1 MMKVNGGVRG
11 VLGWGLLT
19 FALFAANVAHAE
31 LRLGP
36 LFRDGAVLQR
46 GKPVPVWGW
55 ADSGQRVKVTFRE
68 AALETTAGPD
78 GRWQVLLPAM
88 PACAQPADL
97 TVSAKETAT
106 VCGVLVGEVW
116 LCSGQSN
123 MEWHLRDATNAEQE
137 IAGAAFPLI
146 REFRVPHVIAETPQ
160 REVGGTW
167 VEASPKTAGSF
178 SAVAYFFAR
187 DLHRAL
193 NVPVGLINTSWGGK
207 MIEVFLSAEALAS
220 DPAFAAVEK
229 RWQEEQARLPAQQ
242 AAYEKK
248 TAVGAKGMD
257 PRAVVAQHRPSCL
270 FNGTISPVIPYGL
283 RGALWYQ
290 GEHNISRAGE
300 YRAQLSALIAD
311 WRAKFGQGDFPFYFA
326 QLSSFDA
333 PLDKSREGYALLREA
348 QAQTLAVTNTGMAV
362 TIDIGT
368 PSNVHPRNKQDVGA
382 RLARLAKALTYDLG
396 GEWSGPV
403 LTGAVREGH
412 ALRLSF
418 AHAAGGLALRPT
430 PKPAFEVAGADG
442 VFHPASARAE
452 GDALVVQS
460 DAVSE
465 PAAVRY
471 AWGNA
476 PDAALFNAEGLPA
489 SPFRKRIEREGR
501 MATRQSSAF
510 LGSKDTPV
518 LVAGQE
524 CPASQTGTRVS
535 PLLVSQTGTRV
546 SPLLVSQTGTRV
558 SPLPVKTPHS
568 AQDSKSLLRSV
579 LQPFVD
585 DRVLAGAVVL
595 VADKER
601 VLDLEA
607 VGYADVAAKRPMVTN
622 ALFWIASMSKPIT
635 AAALMMLAD
644 EGKVCVDDPVEKYLP
659 EFKGL
664 LVSEKND
671 KGVAPRKP
679 KHVITVKNLLTHTS
693 GMSFRSEVEKPTL
706 DIGLLAERVR
716 SYAAMPLEFEPDTK
730 YQYSNA
736 GINTAG
742 RIVEVVSGMSYE
754 AFLEARLFQPLG
766 MKDTTFWPDAGQLAR
781 LAKAY
786 RGTSDKADIEETPV
800 DQLRYPLSDRT
811 RGPIPAGGLFSTA
824 ADVARFSQML
834 LNNGELAGRR
844 YLTEAAVREM
854 TRKQTG
860 AEVDKDYGFG
870 LQTTGTKFGHLGKY
884 GTNFSIDTQR
894 GFITVFMVQ
903 NAGWRNAEGG
913 KIHPAFYKAAT
924 DAYRKSK

>member
-1 MMKVNGGVRG
+1 MFMTMKSYYILIAL
-11 VLGWGLLT
+11 LGASFG
-19 FALFAANVAHAE
+19 FVHAARAE

-46 GKPVPVWGW
+46 DKPVPVWGW
-55 ADSGQRVKVTFRE
+55 SDPGQSVKVVFRS
-68 AALETTAGPD
+68 AALETVAGAD

-88 PACAQPADL
+88 PACAQPATL

-106 VCGVLVGEVW
+106 VRDVLVGEVW

-160 REVGGTW
+160 RDVGGTW
-167 VEASPKTAGSF
+167 VEASPETAGSF

-207 MIEVFLSAEALAS
+207 MIEVFMSAEALAG

-248 TAVGAKGMD
+248 AAAGAKGMD

-270 FNGTISPVIPYGL
+270 FNGMISPVIPYGL

-311 WRAKFGQGDFPFYFA
+311 WRTKFGQGDFPFYFA

-348 QAQTLAVTNTGMAV
+348 QAQTLVVTNTGMAV

-368 PSNVHPRNKQDVGA
+368 PANVHPRNKQDVGA
-382 RLARLAKALTYDLG
+382 RLARLAKAKTYGLG

-403 LTGAVREGH
+403 LTSAIREGQ
-412 ALRLSF
+412 ALRLTF
-418 AHAAGGLALRPT
+418 EHAAGGVVLRPT
-430 PKPAFEVAGADG
+430 TKPAFEVAGADG
-442 VFHPASARAE
+442 AFKPAVARTK
-452 GDALVVQS
+452 GDALIVQS
-460 DAVSE
+460 EAVNE
-465 PAAVRY
+465 PTSVRY

-476 PDAALFNAEGLPA
+476 PDASLFNAEGLPA
-489 SPFRKRIEREGR
+489 APFRQPIEKEKERAR
-501 MATRQSSAF
+501 AVSSPAAAGTLAF
-510 LGSKDTPV
+510 
-518 LVAGQE
+518 A
-524 CPASQTGTRVS
+524 
-535 PLLVSQTGTRV
+535 
-546 SPLLVSQTGTRV
+546 
-558 SPLPVKTPHS
+558 
-568 AQDSKSLLRSV
+568 

-607 VGYADVAAKRPMVTN
+607 VGYADVAAKRPMATN

-635 AAALMMLAD
+635 AAALMMLVD
-644 EGKVCVDDPVEKYLP
+644 EGKVNVDDPVEKYLP

-664 LVSEKND
+664 TVAEKKD
-671 KGVAPRKP
+671 KGAAPRQP
-679 KHVITVKNLLTHTS
+679 KHLITVKNLLTHTS
-693 GMSFRSEVEKPTL
+693 GMSFRSEIEKPTL
-706 DIGLLAERVR
+706 DIGSLAERVR

-766 MKDTTFWPDAGQLAR
+766 MRDTTFWPDARQLAR

-844 YLTEAAVREM
+844 YLSDAAVREM

-860 AEVDKDYGFG
+860 SEVEKDYGFG

-884 GTNFSIDTQR
+884 GTNFSVDTQR
-894 GFITVFMVQ
+894 ELITVFMVQ

-913 KIHPAFYKAAT
+913 KIHPAFYKAT
-924 DAYRKSK
+924 MDAYGKSK